1 MERISDIGATP
12 YEPAPRGESL
22 RKLRNGGRNSGMESL
37 KFALSIVLDCLTFVV
52 LVIPIL
58 VRYVVALFVSP
69 QKKKITGQL
78 ALVTGGAN
86 GLGREICLQL
96 AKEGCH
102 IAVNDLDATNGEKT
116 VEDLRKMGVKAKFF
130 KADISNFDAVQG
142 LRKEIEGSLGPVD
155 ILVNNAGVLP
165 LMSLRE
171 GKPEDI
177 QKVLEINLLSH
188 FWTIRT
194 FIDGMIERRMGHIV
208 AVASVASYLPQGR
221 MISYVASKYGLRGL
235 MEAFSDELY
244 YEGLSDQ
251 INTTITFPFFMPTR
265 KDLIDMLCKL
275 KIIGRVPIFA
285 PEKMARRTVN
295 GILTNRRQV
304 FLPNILSPGLKQYEF
319 IPNDLK
325 RLGRKLVY
333 QSDIP
338 RLMPLPSQFNMA

>member
-1 MERISDIGATP
+1 
-12 YEPAPRGESL
+12 
-22 RKLRNGGRNSGMESL
+22 
-37 KFALSIVLDCLTFVV
+37 
-52 LVIPIL
+52 
-58 VRYVVALFVSP
+58 
-69 QKKKITGQL
+69 
-78 ALVTGGAN
+78 
-86 GLGREICLQL
+86 
-96 AKEGCH
+96 
-102 IAVNDLDATNGEKT
+102 
-116 VEDLRKMGVKAKFF
+116 
-130 KADISNFDAVQG
+130 
-142 LRKEIEGSLGPVD
+142 
-155 ILVNNAGVLP
+155 
-165 LMSLRE
+165 
-171 GKPEDI
+171 
-177 QKVLEINLLSH
+177 
-188 FWTIRT
+188 
-194 FIDGMIERRMGHIV
+194 
-208 AVASVASYLPQGR
+208 
-221 MISYVASKYGLRGL
+221 